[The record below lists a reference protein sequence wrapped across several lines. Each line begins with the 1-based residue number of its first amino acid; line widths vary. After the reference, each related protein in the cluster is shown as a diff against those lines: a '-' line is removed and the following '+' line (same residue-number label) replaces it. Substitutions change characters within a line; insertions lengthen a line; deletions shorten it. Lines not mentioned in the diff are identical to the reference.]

1 MDQTINKR
9 ADKQTP
15 TFAEILYRRRK
26 LFVITL
32 LLSLLL
38 TFSIAPSFAQSI
50 DFDASVLITQVN
62 TWIVIF
68 LPILSIGMGISIA
81 IALVEKVGNSILQAF
96 RN

>member
-1 MDQTINKR
+1 MFTKFR
-9 ADKQTP
+9 KFVGT
-15 TFAEILYRRRK
+15 RR
-26 LFVITL
+26 LIVTL

-38 TFSIAPSFAQSI
+38 SIAIAPSFAQSI

-81 IALVEKVGNSILQAF
+81 IALVEKVGNSILKAF
-96 RN
+96 RS